1 MKSKKNTNDF
11 FHFDICYRY
20 YKHLGNG
27 GRKKWGQLVGFRAI
41 EHSLSPAE
49 VMKSSVFALILQLR
63 SSNTN
68 NNALFYMSFIIKD
81 M

>member
-1 MKSKKNTNDF
+1 MKSNKRIDYF
-11 FHFDICYRY
+11 LYFDICYKY
-20 YKHLGNG
+20 YKHLENG
-27 GRKKWGQLVGFRAI
+27 SLKKGGQLVSFRAI

-68 NNALFYMSFIIKD
+68 NNALFFMSFIIKD